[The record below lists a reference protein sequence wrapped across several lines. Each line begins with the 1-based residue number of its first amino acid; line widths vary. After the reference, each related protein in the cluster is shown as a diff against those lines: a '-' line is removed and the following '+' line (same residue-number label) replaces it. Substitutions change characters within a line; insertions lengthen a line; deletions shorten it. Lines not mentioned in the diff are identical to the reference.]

1 MSGKRIFITDKEVAA
16 VAECSVAS
24 ISRFANGFVRGG
36 KGRKTAAASNANLKD
51 AKPLSVNGMRRWKA
65 SMVAKVLGITE
76 DELWRRI
83 S

>member
-1 MSGKRIFITDKEVAA
+1 MSKRIFITDKELAA

-36 KGRKTAAASNANLKD
+36 YERKTSATAAANLKD
-51 AKPLSVNGMRRWKA
+51 AKPISINGMRRWKA
-65 SMVAKVLGITE
+65 SSIAKILGITE
-76 DELWRRI
+76 DELWKRI

>member
-1 MSGKRIFITDKEVAA
+1 MSKRIFITDKEVAA

-36 KGRKTAAASNANLKD
+36 YERKTAATETANLKD
-51 AKPLSVNGMRRWKA
+51 AKPISINGMRRWKA
-65 SMVAKVLGITE
+65 SSIAKILGITE
-76 DELWRRI
+76 DELWKRI